1 MTAIGL
7 LAVAMG
13 IFALVMAVSLI
24 PTMWAA
30 AVAGWALM
38 APFLPIIGIML
49 AVIAVVGLLWWAFS
63 SNFLGIRDIA
73 DNVFGWITNT
83 AFPWFMN
90 GLNNMWEGVK
100 KFGEQVGNVFNGLKN
115 VVGGAMKFVANA
127 LIGSWNFQING
138 INRIIN
144 GANKVPGISI
154 PNIPNIPTFAQGVK
168 NFSGGLAMIN
178 DGISNEALRVGDV
191 TYLPQG
197 ADVINGGATND
208 LLSRSGGGAT
218 TVLSLRDV
226 STPMI
231 KNWIKENLQVFKQ
244 AGIEIS

>member
-1 MTAIGL
+1 
-7 LAVAMG
+7 
-13 IFALVMAVSLI
+13 
-24 PTMWAA
+24 
-30 AVAGWALM
+30 
-38 APFLPIIGIML
+38 
-49 AVIAVVGLLWWAFS
+49 
-63 SNFLGIRDIA
+63 
-73 DNVFGWITNT
+73 
-83 AFPWFMN
+83 
-90 GLNNMWEGVK
+90 
-100 KFGEQVGNVFNGLKN
+100 
-115 VVGGAMKFVANA
+115 
-127 LIGSWNFQING
+127 
-138 INRIIN
+138 
-144 GANKVPGISI
+144 
-154 PNIPNIPTFAQGVK
+154 
-168 NFSGGLAMIN
+168 MIN